1 MPILLVFN
9 FWNAR
14 DFPSPTGAGLF
25 NTDYAKFDVPAVL
38 GPDLSLDDAKWET
51 AQPILL
57 TPYFA
62 ITYGLAFAA
71 VSSVIVHVWMWH
83 RKEIKEALLDKAPLT
98 DTHK

>member
-1 MPILLVFN
+1 MPLLLLVN

-14 DFPSPTGAGLF
+14 EFPSPTSAGLF
-25 NTDYAKFDVPAVL
+25 DSAYKKFDVPSVL
-38 GPDLSLDDAKWET
+38 SADLSLDDVAWEK

-62 ITYGLAFAA
+62 ITYGLSFAA
-71 VSSVIVHVWMWH
+71 VSSVVVHVWMWH
-83 RKEIKEALLDKAPLT
+83 RREIKEALLDKAPLT